1 MDFNS
6 LLKLLVHKQ
15 GSDLFI
21 TAGMAPSMKV
31 NGRIKP
37 VSQSTLTPEQA
48 REVVLSVMDAGQRK
62 YFDKNHECNFAISAS
77 GVGRFRVSAFFQRN
91 HCGMVLRR
99 IETRI
104 PTLDELTLPPII
116 KNLAMTKRGL
126 IIFVGATG
134 TGKSTSLASM
144 IGYRNQNSTGHIITI
159 EDPIEYIHQHA
170 GCIVT
175 QREVGIDTES
185 FGTAL
190 KNTLR
195 QAPDVILIGE
205 IRTRETMDH
214 AVVFAETG
222 HLCLATLHANNAN
235 QAMDRIINFFPEDRR
250 DQVLMDLSLNLKAI
264 LAQQLIPTPDGKG
277 RRVAVEVLINTP
289 LAADIIRKGE
299 VHELKEL
306 MKRSNQQGMK
316 TFDQALYELYR
327 EGEITQEDAIHYADS
342 ANEVRLM
349 IKLKDSDL
357 DATNAL
363 EGVTLVES

>member
-175 QREVGIDTES
+175 
-185 FGTAL
+185 
-190 KNTLR
+190 
-195 QAPDVILIGE
+195 
-205 IRTRETMDH
+205 
-214 AVVFAETG
+214 
-222 HLCLATLHANNAN
+222 
-235 QAMDRIINFFPEDRR
+235 
-250 DQVLMDLSLNLKAI
+250 
-264 LAQQLIPTPDGKG
+264 
-277 RRVAVEVLINTP
+277 
-289 LAADIIRKGE
+289 
-299 VHELKEL
+299 
-306 MKRSNQQGMK
+306 
-316 TFDQALYELYR
+316 
-327 EGEITQEDAIHYADS
+327 
-342 ANEVRLM
+342 
-349 IKLKDSDL
+349 
-357 DATNAL
+357 
-363 EGVTLVES
+363 